1 MTSSARNTFNAAKAI
16 DLDVR
21 RELGPPD
28 EGLLADKQLVI
39 PRSVV
44 RNTRG
49 YLERIANQ
57 ANGCY
62 EKGWYD
68 ACAVMI
74 RRLIET
80 LIIEAYEKHAIA
92 DKIKNSQGDFLYL
105 RDLVARCTSEQ
116 DWNLSR
122 NCKQALP
129 KLKDIGDKSAH
140 SRRYIAQRGDLDPLL
155 AEIRLVVQE
164 LVFLAGLK

>member
-1 MTSSARNTFNAAKAI
+1 MTSSVGNTFVAAKAI
-16 DLDVR
+16 ALDVR

-28 EGLLADKQLVI
+28 EGLRAETQLVVPSSI
-39 PRSVV
+39 V
-44 RNTRG
+44 RGTRG
-49 YLERIANQ
+49 YIEKIVNQ

-68 ACAVMI
+68 ACAVLV

-80 LIIEAYEKHAIA
+80 LIIEAFEKHLLAHT
-92 DKIKNSQGDFLYL
+92 IKNSQGDFLYL
-105 RDLVARCTSEQ
+105 RDLIVHLLAEQ
-116 DWNLSR
+116 SWNLSR

-140 SRRYIAQRGDLDPLL
+140 SRRYIAQRGDIDPLL
-155 AEIRLVVQE
+155 GDIRFVVQE
-164 LVFLAGLK
+164 LVYLAGLK